1 MDQTM
6 GLVIYIAFF
15 IGLIYLMIIRP
26 QKKEKT
32 RKAELMNSLK
42 KGAAI
47 VTYSGIH
54 GTVTGIDSDKG
65 IIVVSVAKGVDL
77 TMEKAA
83 VARVMETKE
92 AE

>member
-6 GLVIYIAFF
+6 GLVVYIAFF

-26 QKKEKT
+26 QKKEKA
-32 RKAELMNSLK
+32 RKEALMTSLQ
-42 KGAAI
+42 KGADI

-54 GTVTGIDSDKG
+54 GTVTSIDSNKG
-65 IIVVSVAKGVDL
+65 IIVVNVAKGVEI

-83 VARVMETKE
+83 VARVLETKE

>member
-26 QKKEKT
+26 QKKEKV
-32 RKAELMNSLK
+32 RKEALMSSLK
-42 KGAAI
+42 KGAQVI
-47 VTYSGIH
+47 TYSGIH
-54 GTVTGIDSDKG
+54 GVVTQIDSDKG
-65 IIVVSVAKGVDL
+65 IILLNVAKGVDI

-83 VARVMETKE
+83 VAKVMETKE
-92 AE
+92 VE

>member
-15 IGLIYLMIIRP
+15 VGLIYLMIIRP
-26 QKKEKT
+26 QKKEKA
-32 RKAELMNSLK
+32 RKDELMNSLK

-54 GTVTGIDSDKG
+54 GTVTSIDSNKG
-65 IIVVSVAKGVDL
+65 IIIVNVAKGVDI

-83 VARVMETKE
+83 VARVLETSV

>member
-6 GLVIYIAFF
+6 GLVVYIAFF

-26 QKKEKT
+26 QKKEKA
-32 RKAELMNSLK
+32 RKEALMTSLQ
-42 KGAAI
+42 KGADI

-65 IIVVSVAKGVDL
+65 IIVVNIAKGVEI

-83 VARVMETKE
+83 VARVLETKE